1 MGKPKEFEYSRGKI
15 TVTPGRAA
23 IVQFADE
30 SRIVVFDGDGK
41 TLIIAP
47 FGFWHEKEE
56 AARTWRFLY
65 DDCQEQRAKR
75 LPRFEMEPAIYEA
88 LRAATMMCSK
98 EVNERLGGL

>member
-1 MGKPKEFEYSRGKI
+1 MNKPKEFQYSRGKI

-30 SRIVVFDGDGK
+30 SRIVVFDGDGE

-56 AARTWRFLY
+56 AARTWR
-65 DDCQEQRAKR
+65 
-75 LPRFEMEPAIYEA
+75 RFAADINKERSKEIPSFKMEPAIYEA

-98 EVNERLGGL
+98 EVNERLGGV